1 MELHD
6 LTWRVKFYQ
15 WKKAKSRT
23 KLLQEKSSL
32 SQNNSIKQKKDS
44 EAATGG
50 VLLKK
55 LFLKAL
61 QNSQEHTSAKVS
73 FFNKVVFFNEAA
85 TLLKKRLWHKCFL
98 VNFAKFLKTPF
109 SQNTSGRLLLKIET
123 KRKVL
128 LDVSTV
134 KHLYSGHTF

>member
-6 LTWRVKFYQ
+6 LTSRVKFYQ

-73 FFNKVVFFNEAA
+73 FFNKVVFF
-85 TLLKKRLWHKCFL
+85 
-98 VNFAKFLKTPF
+98 
-109 SQNTSGRLLLKIET
+109 
-123 KRKVL
+123 
-128 LDVSTV
+128 
-134 KHLYSGHTF
+134 